1 MRIANQTDPA
11 SIAKIL
17 AHAIGATRV
26 ILFGSQ
32 ARGDAHSTSD
42 WDFLLVLPAG
52 AWMNSFDTE
61 LELIRT
67 AHKSLWD
74 AGIDISADLI
84 PMTEAAFERGDNVL
98 ARMVWLEGQT
108 LFQSGVAHA

>member
-1 MRIANQTDPA
+1 MRIANQPDTA
-11 SIAKIL
+11 LIAKIL
-17 AHAIGATRV
+17 AHATGATRV

-32 ARGDAHSTSD
+32 ARGDAHSASD
-42 WDFLLVLPAG
+42 WDFLLVMPAG

-67 AHKSLWD
+67 AQRAIWD

-84 PMTEAAFERGDNVL
+84 PMSESAFKRGDNVL
-98 ARMVWLEGQT
+98 ARIVWLEGRT